1 MQLTSER
8 YKPLPV
14 GLTAKFTL
22 WHDGFTLEQGVLSA
36 GHSRL
41 DAQAEMNGF
50 SNPQWNFRYRGWVD
64 LLDFGETLREPLV
77 PTGRVD
83 RGGEGQIAGR
93 QFKSNGG
100 YSGQNIA
107 LPYES
112 FHGTR
117 PTRGGRHR
125 I

>member
-1 MQLTSER
+1 MQFTSKR

-36 GHSRL
+36 GHSHL

-50 SNPQWNFRYRGWVD
+50 SRPQWNFRYRGWVD
-64 LLDFGETLREPLV
+64 LLDFRETLREPMV

-83 RGGEGQIAGR
+83 VRGER
-93 QFKSNGG
+93 QFAGCQFQGNGG
-100 YSGQNIA
+100 YFGHSIA
-107 LPYES
+107 LHYAI
-112 FHGTR
+112 FHS
-117 PTRGGRHR
+117 
-125 I
+125 IALSK